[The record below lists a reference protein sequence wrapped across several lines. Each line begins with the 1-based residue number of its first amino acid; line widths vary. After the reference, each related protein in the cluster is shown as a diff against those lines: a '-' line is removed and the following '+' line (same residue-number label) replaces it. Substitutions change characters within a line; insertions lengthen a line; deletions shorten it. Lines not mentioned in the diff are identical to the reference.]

1 MEVLASAIV
10 AKKKRRGQKRRKEE
24 VEEGRVRKERR
35 NKMHG
40 ISKKGKKWSQCTD
53 DIDILNKSTDKPL
66 QSTVDL
72 ARSLGTKLKM
82 FLIHCI
88 SIWLEI
94 EEKFKYHTQ

>member
-1 MEVLASAIV
+1 MPGS
-10 AKKKRRGQKRRKEE
+10 
-24 VEEGRVRKERR
+24 VRKEK
-35 NKMHG
+35 NGHNA
-40 ISKKGKKWSQCTD
+40 QD
-53 DIDILNKSTDKPL
+53 DIDILNKSTDKLL

-88 SIWLEI
+88 STWLEI